1 MAERAFLRALQ
12 GGCQVPIGATTT
24 LTEEETGGSSE
35 KLQRM
40 KLYGIVLSVDGKNY
54 VQASGE
60 VSMKRNETV
69 PVSQVEELGIH
80 LAENV
85 REQGAD
91 ALLGRGGPR
100 PITYSEVATN

>member
-1 MAERAFLRALQ
+1 
-12 GGCQVPIGATTT
+12 
-24 LTEEETGGSSE
+24 
-35 KLQRM
+35 
-40 KLYGIVLSVDGKNY
+40 
-54 VQASGE
+54 
-60 VSMKRNETV
+60 MKRNETV